1 MLIAGPSKAGK
12 SFLQIELCIAIAEG
26 KKWLQWYCA
35 QGRVMYVNLELDRA
49 SCLHRFKDVYTSMG
63 IAPENLQN
71 IDIWNLRGK
80 SVPMDKL
87 APKLIRRAAKKDYVA
102 IIIDPIYKV
111 ITGDEN
117 SADQMAN
124 FCNQFDKVCTELG
137 CAVIY
142 CHHHS
147 KGSQGGK
154 KSMDRASGSGV
165 FARDPDALL
174 DLIEL
179 EPTEAL
185 MKQEENKAICGACKS
200 FLDAHFKW
208 QDDLSQDDL
217 LSSTQM
223 LDYCRGHLD
232 KWQMIALERQIEEAK
247 KTVKARTA
255 WRIEGTLREFPKF
268 DPVNLWFDY
277 PVHRID
283 QVGSL
288 KDLQLEAEKPMWQKG
303 KEMRKK
309 QSEQVRKAKKE
320 KYKMAIES
328 FRFEHED
335 KYPTVKE
342 LYEVL
347 KSDAEAT
354 GEKHP
359 EEKTIRNSLKEIGF
373 MVDKNTHCLCPLP

>member
-1 MLIAGPSKAGK
+1 
-12 SFLQIELCIAIAEG
+12 
-26 KKWLQWYCA
+26 
-35 QGRVMYVNLELDRA
+35 
-49 SCLHRFKDVYTSMG
+49 
-63 IAPENLQN
+63 
-71 IDIWNLRGK
+71 
-80 SVPMDKL
+80 
-87 APKLIRRAAKKDYVA
+87 
-102 IIIDPIYKV
+102 
-111 ITGDEN
+111 
-117 SADQMAN
+117 
-124 FCNQFDKVCTELG
+124 
-137 CAVIY
+137 
-142 CHHHS
+142 
-147 KGSQGGK
+147 
-154 KSMDRASGSGV
+154 MDRASGSGV

-288 KDLQLEAEKPMWQKG
+288 KDLQLEAEKPMWEKAAQKR
-303 KEMRKK
+303 KENAQKTRERKLNEFEIAFQNIEFDGREISAAELAEALDTTSRELLSWLGETKRQKKELRKK
-309 QSEQVRKAKKE
+309 FE
-320 KYKMAIES
+320 KYIGDDGKA
-328 FRFEHED
+328 
-335 KYPTVKE
+335 Y
-342 LYEVL
+342 
-347 KSDAEAT
+347 
-354 GEKHP
+354 
-359 EEKTIRNSLKEIGF
+359 IRRKGAQ
-373 MVDKNTHCLCPLP
+373 D